1 MWDAASPLEIQNTL
15 QKFLRPWPRK
25 VDTFRLLTWLLEP
38 ILEKIATLTESQKY
52 FEKLQL
58 FPPVM
63 IVFNKNA
70 VF

>member
-1 MWDAASPLEIQNTL
+1 MWDAVSPLEIQETL
-15 QKFLRPWPRK
+15 QK
-25 VDTFRLLTWLLEP
+25 VVTFRLLTWLLEP

-58 FPPVM
+58 FPPIM
-63 IVFNKNA
+63 RVFNKNA

>member
-1 MWDAASPLEIQNTL
+1 MWDAVSPLEIQETL
-15 QKFLRPWPRK
+15 QKFLRSWPRK
-25 VDTFRLLTWLLEP
+25 VVTFMLLTWLLEP

-52 FEKLQL
+52 VEKLQL
-58 FPPVM
+58 FPPIM